1 MSIFSLMS
9 DLIRYKLYTLIV
21 NALMNISLDKIIQE
35 TLYGNTF
42 NDYLKVSN
50 KILIDFSKGN
60 DKSLCNLSDPIMY
73 ILKLYSLTN
82 KLESMLV
89 LFNLRNRTI
98 K

>member
-1 MSIFSLMS
+1 MS

-35 TLYGNTF
+35 TLYGTTF
-42 NDYLKVSN
+42 NNYLKASN
-50 KILIDFSKGN
+50 KILIDFSEGN